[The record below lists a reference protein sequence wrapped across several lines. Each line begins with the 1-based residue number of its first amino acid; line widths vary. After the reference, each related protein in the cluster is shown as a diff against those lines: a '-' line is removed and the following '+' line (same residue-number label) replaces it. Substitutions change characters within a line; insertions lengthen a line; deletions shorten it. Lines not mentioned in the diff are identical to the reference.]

1 MRNLDFFKSQV
12 KNTSN
17 YFETRNKTIANL
29 FKSNTMPTLKN
40 RTRISSGAQGVV
52 YKGILANNSD
62 KKVAIKYGDLPELVA
77 EYKILSKLQGL
88 PGVPYVYDIGGSPGN
103 SSKAYMYYEYIDGE
117 TLNDWMRRRVRT
129 RQEYR
134 QVLLQIFT
142 ILGTILEK
150 FPSFRHGDL
159 HAENIM
165 VVTKNNQIILYLI
178 DFGFSHISG
187 IDNPALNNRA
197 TKMNVRSSPKYYD
210 YHTILLSI
218 YEQCR
223 ENYTKDC
230 IEYIFSND
238 FRYLNRK
245 NSNTFLNNYY
255 RLTNNKLNLGNR
267 LRGAVNHPYMKDKP
281 YEI

>member
-17 YFETRNKTIANL
+17 YFESRNKTIAKL
-29 FKSNTMPTLKN
+29 FNSNIMPTLKN
-40 RTRISSGAQGVV
+40 RIRVSSGEQGVV

-88 PGVPYVYDIGGSPGN
+88 PGVPYVYSIGGSPGN
-103 SSKAYMYYEYIDGE
+103 SSKAYLYYEYIDGE
-117 TLNDWMRRRVRT
+117 TLKDWMRRRTRT

-165 VVTKNNQIILYLI
+165 VVTKKNQIILYLI
-178 DFGFSHISG
+178 DFGFSHIAG
-187 IDNPALNNRA
+187 TNNPALNNRA

-223 ENYTKDC
+223 ENYTKDF

-267 LRGAVNHPYMKDKP
+267 LRSAVNHPYMKDKP